1 MENYKPFLANLLLL
15 ILFGYSLSSCE
26 NKEVELNSTKDLFRA
41 MKIKNDNSWY
51 KNFTFKQHTLRFDE
65 NGHQTDS
72 TVWYESVSYPYHFR
86 IDRNIEENVYT
97 IYRNDSTYNFRQDTL
112 FSKTA
117 KPAAHLVF
125 KGGLYFISL
134 EESLDKLQKYGYDT
148 NILRKDEFMEQVV
161 YVIGNEKNQIW
172 LHANDFY
179 CIRRIYMTDDD
190 KTVDVVYDNFKALGQ
205 GFVEQKVTF
214 YVAGKKR
221 LEEFYFDIKIKD
233 TLDERIYDQNA
244 NYKWYL
250 SY

>member
-1 MENYKPFLANLLLL
+1 MEIYKPFLANLLLL
-15 ILFGYSLSSCE
+15 VLFGYTLSSCK
-26 NKEVELNSTKDLFRA
+26 NKEVELNNTKDLFRA

-65 NGHQTDS
+65 NGQQTDS

-86 IDRNIEENVYT
+86 IDRDIKENIYT

-112 FSKTA
+112 FSKIA

-148 NILRKDEFMEQVV
+148 NAFRKDKFKEQAV

-172 LHANDFY
+172 LHANNFY
-179 CIRRIYMTDDD
+179 CMRRIYTTDDD
-190 KTVDVVYDNFKALGQ
+190 KTVDVVYDNFKPLGQ

-214 YVAGKKR
+214 YVEGKKR
-221 LEEFYFDIKIKD
+221 LEEFYFDIKLKNHFD
-233 TLDERIYDQNA
+233 AQIYDANT

-250 SY
+250 DY